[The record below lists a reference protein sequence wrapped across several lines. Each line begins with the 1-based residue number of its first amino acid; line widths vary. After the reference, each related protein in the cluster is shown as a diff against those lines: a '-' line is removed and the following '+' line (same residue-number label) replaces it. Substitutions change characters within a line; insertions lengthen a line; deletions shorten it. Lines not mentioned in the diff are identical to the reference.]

1 MLATRLPTSSIAAS
15 RISSR
20 VGTAEDLRSAGVAS
34 RVGTVEGKPGRGSRA
49 SAPAD
54 ENQPSVQERFTAAS
68 RRVER
73 ITEVNGRL
81 QSALV
86 QRRMTAQQIKAE
98 LDSLEQRIDSCRA
111 VEEPAR
117 VADLETLEGEIK
129 EEQRRLQESSL
140 ELGRGIMDLDE
151 RVAALS
157 SGNAATREASTRR
170 RAMLKEQQSE
180 LRAQQRAVRNLS
192 RHIQIMEEGTDY
204 DQLAGWSLS
213 DVRMPDSQILDP
225 EAPDEELPGAAPSS
239 PTQVDR
245 CESKRSKSDL
255 VQFGASFS
263 KDLSGQPPP
272 QTIEDY
278 RKLPGL
284 DLQFLL
290 GHAGP
295 MP

>member
-20 VGTAEDLRSAGVAS
+20 VGTAEDLRSAAAAS
-34 RVGTVEGKPGRGSRA
+34 RVGTAEVGYRESRA

-86 QRRMTAQQIKAE
+86 KRRMTAQQIKVE

-239 PTQVDR
+239 PSHVDR

-255 VQFGASFS
+255 VQFGALS